1 MSSVNPRTTR
11 TNISSS
17 HNAEIPAGSGC
28 PRPASKLRKRA
39 CTPRLKRSLTTLGT
53 VTESITPSKKTS
65 TAAQRSGAYRLVPFA
80 AGGSV
85 STGPINWEQ
94 LVAVSPLD
102 VETDAMLV
110 FAAQDGD
117 ADAFSE
123 LFRRHYQTV
132 RRACARRLRDIRE
145 ADEVAQ
151 AAFVRAYERLD
162 RCTGDRRFGAWVQ
175 VIANN
180 LCVDHMRASART
192 TPSDEIGNDS
202 TDPIEN
208 APEHAVL
215 RAEQRALIQRALADL
230 PDRQRDVVV
239 ARDVDGRRPPEIAA
253 ALGLSLGAVDSL
265 LLRARR
271 RLAASVQAMS
281 TESGA
286 ASAATTA
293 AVSAVGGGVAH
304 IGTLSR
310 FAQSVSDAIASAS
323 YHIAATM
330 GIVPG
335 MPSFVAQAGPAAAA
349 AGAIALA
356 PFGVGAPSTHVTPP
370 AVPPISATVAG
381 IPAAPTAP
389 STSTLAPNTTTIG
402 VPQVSNPAT
411 PEVPTDRSSLTTSS
425 APVAPGQ
432 TGGVLGST
440 VELLT
445 KTIRADK

>member
-1 MSSVNPRTTR
+1 
-11 TNISSS
+11 
-17 HNAEIPAGSGC
+17 
-28 PRPASKLRKRA
+28 
-39 CTPRLKRSLTTLGT
+39 
-53 VTESITPSKKTS
+53 
-65 TAAQRSGAYRLVPFA
+65 
-80 AGGSV
+80 V
-85 STGPINWEQ
+85 SAGPIIWEL

-132 RRACARRLRDIRE
+132 RRACARRLHDIRE

-180 LCVDHMRASART
+180 LCVDHMRAAART
-192 TPSDEIGNDS
+192 TPSDEVGNDS
-202 TDPIEN
+202 AEPAEN
-208 APEHAVL
+208 APENAVL
-215 RAEQRALIQRALADL
+215 RAEQAVLIQRALAAL

-286 ASAATTA
+286 ASAATTTA
-293 AVSAVGGGVAH
+293 VTAVSAGVTH
-304 IGTLSR
+304 FGTLSR
-310 FAQSVSDAIASAS
+310 FAQSVSEAIAAAS
-323 YHIAATM
+323 YHLASTVGM
-330 GIVPG
+330 VPG
-335 MPSFVAQAGPAAAA
+335 MPSVVAQAAPAAA

-356 PFGVGAPSTHVTPP
+356 PFGLGAPSTHVAPPPVP
-370 AVPPISATVAG
+370 AVTATV
-381 IPAAPTAP
+381 P
-389 STSTLAPNTTTIG
+389 S
-402 VPQVSNPAT
+402 VPAT
-411 PEVPTDRSSLTTSS
+411 PGTPTLTGTVTTKTSPIVAPHVGVPASAPPAAGRSGVTSS
-425 APVAPGQ
+425 SVAPPAGQ
-432 TGGVLGST
+432 TGLVPAVT
-440 VELLT
+440 ELLT
-445 KTIRADK
+445 KTLRSDK

>member
-1 MSSVNPRTTR
+1 
-11 TNISSS
+11 
-17 HNAEIPAGSGC
+17 
-28 PRPASKLRKRA
+28 
-39 CTPRLKRSLTTLGT
+39 
-53 VTESITPSKKTS
+53 
-65 TAAQRSGAYRLVPFA
+65 
-80 AGGSV
+80 
-85 STGPINWEQ
+85 
-94 LVAVSPLD
+94 
-102 VETDAMLV
+102 MLV
-110 FAAQDGD
+110 FAAQEGD

-192 TPSDEIGNDS
+192 SPSDEVGNDS
-202 TDPIEN
+202 AEPIEN
-208 APEHAVL
+208 APENAVL
-215 RAEQRALIQRALADL
+215 RAEQAALIQRALASL

-286 ASAATTA
+286 ASAATTTA
-293 AVSAVGGGVAH
+293 VTAVSAGVSHFGA
-304 IGTLSR
+304 ISR
-310 FAQSVSDAIASAS
+310 LAQSVSEAIASVS
-323 YHIAATM
+323 YHVAAGM
-330 GIVPG
+330 GMVPG
-335 MPSFVAQAGPAAAA
+335 MPSLVSQAAPAAAV
-349 AGAIALA
+349 GAIALA
-356 PFGVGAPSTHVTPP
+356 PLGVGAPSTHVTPP
-370 AVPPISATVAG
+370 AVPPITASVPSVPTT
-381 IPAAPTAP
+381 PNAPTLTGRV
-389 STSTLAPNTTTIG
+389 SVTTSPVATPHVTK
-402 VPQVSNPAT
+402 PAT
-411 PEVPTDRSSLTTSS
+411 PAVATDRSGLTTST
-425 APVAPGQ
+425 APAPTGQ
-432 TGGVLGST
+432 TGLVPAVT
-440 VELLT
+440 DLLT

>member
-1 MSSVNPRTTR
+1 
-11 TNISSS
+11 
-17 HNAEIPAGSGC
+17 
-28 PRPASKLRKRA
+28 
-39 CTPRLKRSLTTLGT
+39 
-53 VTESITPSKKTS
+53 
-65 TAAQRSGAYRLVPFA
+65 
-80 AGGSV
+80 
-85 STGPINWEQ
+85 
-94 LVAVSPLD
+94 VAVSPLD

-110 FAAQDGD
+110 FAAQEGD
-117 ADAFSE
+117 SDAFSE

-192 TPSDEIGNDS
+192 SPSDEVGNDS
-202 TDPIEN
+202 IEPAEN
-208 APEHAVL
+208 APEHALL

-281 TESGA
+281 ADSGA
-286 ASAATTA
+286 ASVANTAGVA
-293 AVSAVGGGVAH
+293 AVSAGVTH
-304 IGTLSR
+304 FSTLSR
-310 FAQSVSDAIASAS
+310 LAQAVSEAVASAS
-323 YHIAATM
+323 YHVAATM
-330 GIVPG
+330 GMVPG

-356 PFGVGAPSTHVTPP
+356 PFGVGGHTADVTPP
-370 AVPPISATVAG
+370 AVPPISATVATV
-381 IPAAPTAP
+381 PAAPAAPSVTTAVVPATAP
-389 STSTLAPNTTTIG
+389 LLTPPAVTAPP
-402 VPQVSNPAT
+402 VA
-411 PEVPTDRSSLTTSS
+411 TDRSSLTTSN
-425 APVAPGQ
+425 APAPTGQ
-432 TGGVLGST
+432 TGLVPAVTS
-440 VELLT
+440 LLD
-445 KTIRADK
+445 KTITGRR